1 MSKTLSSQLK
11 SLNYSFNLVSG
22 LDTPSI
28 KAGYSEYQGLVFFLD
43 TFVNFSIMPSMVQK
57 MQEMQDFAHI
67 NGYADN
73 AWTVVT
79 GLTEAIYD
87 FETADPFSGWTRPES
102 FTD

>member
-43 TFVNFSIMPSMVQK
+43 TFVNFSIMPSMVQE

-73 AWTVVT
+73 AWTVQNSVS
-79 GLTEAIYD
+79 LCQ
-87 FETADPFSGWTRPES
+87 
-102 FTD
+102 

>member
-22 LDTPSI
+22 LDTQSI

-43 TFVNFSIMPSMVQK
+43 TFVNFSIMPSMVQE

-73 AWTVVT
+73 AWTVQNSVS
-79 GLTEAIYD
+79 LCQ
-87 FETADPFSGWTRPES
+87 
-102 FTD
+102 